1 MKRTT
6 RCGLRPLIR
15 KARRTSVHAG
25 SEEGS
30 ALFEF
35 AMALP
40 LLAML
45 LVGIIKAGILFY
57 DYVVLA
63 DAVASGARVLATNR
77 ANANPCTLA
86 QNQVKNAA
94 YNLNTSQIKTT
105 ISFPAGAQD
114 SCGTTQSLVEGDAA
128 TVAATYP
135 CNMTIPFLGSS
146 FWSSCTLSSQ
156 TTVRIE

>member
-1 MKRTT
+1 MKRTS
-6 RCGLRPLIR
+6 RCGLWPLIR
-15 KARRTSVHAG
+15 NARRTGAHAG
-25 SEEGS
+25 REEGS

-63 DAVASGARVLATNR
+63 DAVASGARMLATNQ
-77 ANANPCTLA
+77 ASANPCTLA
-86 QNQVKNAA
+86 ENQVINAA
-94 YNLNTSQIKTT
+94 YNLNTSQIQIS
-105 ISFPAGAQD
+105 ISFPTGALD
-114 SCGTTQSLVEGDAA
+114 SCGTTQSLVEGDTA
-128 TVAATYP
+128 TVTATYP

>member
-1 MKRTT
+1 
-6 RCGLRPLIR
+6 
-15 KARRTSVHAG
+15 
-25 SEEGS
+25 
-30 ALFEF
+30 
-35 AMALP
+35 MALP

-63 DAVASGARVLATNR
+63 DAVASGARMLATNQ
-77 ANANPCTLA
+77 AKSNPCTLA
-86 QNQVKNAA
+86 ENQVMNAA
-94 YNLNTSQIKTT
+94 YNLDTSQIQIS

-114 SCGTTQSLVEGDAA
+114 SCGATQSLVEGDAA
-128 TVAATYP
+128 TVTATYP